1 MNLKVEV
8 ALPSITSNFALA
20 REQLAVQLK
29 EYDLVVDQGSVKK
42 AKAMATE
49 INKVS
54 KRIDTLRKEKVAELY
69 APIKDFELEAKSL
82 SALCQ
87 ESRQKLL
94 SQVKVFENK
103 ELQRADKLLKQEL
116 DATYTK
122 YGVNDEFKIVKVSDL
137 SIISNLTKTG
147 LAAKARK
154 AIDERVLEAKR
165 FQEKV
170 ETRLNTLEAICYKG
184 GLQAPLTRAN
194 IEHFLKE
201 SDDDIY
207 LEKLLALIKNEIAR
221 LNEMRQREEKKK
233 TSQQPASQP
242 QTSKP
247 KSEEPQ
253 VTQVAK
259 ATPKDSRYAKFKNDT
274 FATKSSKRTYTVTA
288 VFEVEVDERQANGLA
303 DALVRKFAKAGFK
316 TVPTVYV
323 EQASQVA

>member
-1 MNLKVEV
+1 MNLEV
-8 ALPSITSNFALA
+8 TAEVRLPSITSNFALA

-54 KRIDTLRKEKVAELY
+54 KHIDTLRKEKVAEMS

-94 SQVKVFENK
+94 SQVKVFEDK
-103 ELQRADKLLKQEL
+103 ELERADKLLKQEL

-122 YGVNDEFKIVKVSDL
+122 YGVTDEFKIVKVSDL
-137 SIISNLTKTG
+137 AIISNLTKSG
-147 LAAKARK
+147 LAAKARN

-170 ETRLNTLEAICYKG
+170 ETRLNTLESICFKG
-184 GLQAPLTRAN
+184 GLQAPLTRQN

-201 SDDDIY
+201 GDDDVY
-207 LEKLLALIKNEIAR
+207 LKKLVSLIKNEIAR
-221 LNEMRQREEKKK
+221 LEEMRQREEQNK
-233 TSQQPASQP
+233 QPASQS
-242 QTSKP
+242 QVSKP

-253 VTQVAK
+253 VTPLAK
-259 ATPKDSRYAKFKNDT
+259 AAPKDPRYAKFKNDT

-288 VFEVEVDERQANGLA
+288 VFEVEVDERQEKGLA
-303 DALVRKFAKAGFK
+303 EALVRKFAKAGFK

>member
-1 MNLKVEV
+1 MNLEVEVEV

-137 SIISNLTKTG
+137 SIISNLTKAG

-165 FQEKV
+165 FQE
-170 ETRLNTLEAICYKG
+170 
-184 GLQAPLTRAN
+184 
-194 IEHFLKE
+194 
-201 SDDDIY
+201 
-207 LEKLLALIKNEIAR
+207 
-221 LNEMRQREEKKK
+221 NEMRQREEKKK